1 MKCNACGC
9 ENSKVIDSRVADEG
23 RSIRRRRECEEC
35 GFRFTTFER
44 TQAATIL
51 VEKRDGTAEP
61 YDREKLEKGI
71 LIACGKRPVSI
82 MKIRENLTILE
93 EKWAKGQLVR
103 AEKIG
108 EDVIEMLLQVDLIAF
123 IRFASVYR
131 DLRDMESFR
140 AEFEKWGAAR
150 NGDKSQD

>member
-23 RSIRRRRECEEC
+23 KSIRRRRECEKC

-61 YDREKLEKGI
+61 YDREKLERGI

-82 MKIRENLTILE
+82 AKIREKLTELE
-93 EKWAKGQLVR
+93 EQWGKHQLVR
-103 AEKIG
+103 AEQIG

-150 NGDKSQD
+150 GADKEV